1 MKEYIYTAKDGRK
14 RIVIKKDDG
23 SITSK
28 SYPRLV
34 MEQKLGRPLLPEEDV
49 HHKDENPLN
58 NNIDNLEIIIHGEH
72 QRMHST
78 KYFNTLELCQICG
91 QSFIMTGEQWSN
103 LISDL
108 SRDKIKPRYLTCS
121 RSCRGKAS
129 SKMYPLIY
137 DIEERLNQLYLIWP
151 Y

>member
-1 MKEYIYTAKDGRK
+1 MKEYTYTAKDGRK
-14 RIVIKKDDG
+14 RIVIKKDNG

-58 NNIDNLEIIIHGEH
+58 NNID
-72 QRMHST
+72 
-78 KYFNTLELCQICG
+78 K
-91 QSFIMTGEQWSN
+91 
-103 LISDL
+103 
-108 SRDKIKPRYLTCS
+108 
-121 RSCRGKAS
+121 
-129 SKMYPLIY
+129 
-137 DIEERLNQLYLIWP
+137 YLIWP